1 MTVFLFYMGAPYPP
15 VEGSARQTAAFTGAF
30 RRLSRYLQHRRN
42 PRSLEYMERVAH
54 QIHPGFVAGQKHVV
68 QEDRRLPTLA
78 WHDVDEIVLLW
89 PDANG
94 TGWTAIERQVFRQK
108 NPATPVRVLNGRG
121 RFFLLSRPVWR
132 GFRWR
137 RFLEKSLVPELGIFV
152 LFLITSPWLALWD
165 IALGRRNPWRAR

>member
-1 MTVFLFYMGAPYPP
+1 
-15 VEGSARQTAAFTGAF
+15 
-30 RRLSRYLQHRRN
+30 
-42 PRSLEYMERVAH
+42 MERLAH
-54 QIHPGFVAGQKHVV
+54 QIHPGFVAGQTHVV
-68 QEDRRLPTLA
+68 QEDRRLPPLA

-108 NPATPVRVLNGRG
+108 TPATPVRVLNGRG

-137 RFLEKSLVPELGIFV
+137 RFLEKSLAPELGILV
-152 LFLITSPWLALWD
+152 LFLITSPWLALSD